1 MNIPNKLKINGIE
14 VIVKVEDR
22 NKNGVSNCG
31 SSQCYT
37 QTIWINSDGKKEYQE
52 AVLLH
57 EIIELLNEEC
67 DMDLT
72 HQTISTLATSL
83 YAVLK
88 DNKLIK

>member
-1 MNIPNKLKINGIE
+1 MD
-14 VIVKVEDR
+14 VTVKVEDR
-22 NKNGVSNCG
+22 NKNGVGNSG
-31 SSQCYT
+31 SAQCYT
-37 QTIWINSDGKKEYQE
+37 QTIWIDSEGKKEYQE

-67 DMDLT
+67 DMNLT

-88 DNKLIK
+88 DNKLIR

>member
-14 VIVKVEDR
+14 VAIKVEKR
-22 NKNGVSNCG
+22 NKNGVNNCG
-31 SSQCYT
+31 SSACYL
-37 QTIWINSDGKKEYQE
+37 QTIWIDSEGKKEYQE